1 MAITNGY
8 ASLAEVKAALR
19 IADSLDDS
27 LLETAIESASRL
39 VDGYAGRNFY
49 SAGSAVR
56 YFTPEDRIVCE
67 IDDLISLTSLEVS
80 ADLDGTFDQT
90 WTATD
95 YQLEPLNGKVD
106 GLTGWPA
113 TRIRAVGAYIFGTN
127 IGEASVKVTGTWGW
141 SAVPV
146 AVKQATVIQ
155 ASRIFKRLDSPL
167 GVLSSP
173 DLGYIRVGTRLDPD
187 VQQLVEPYR
196 LARFLA

>member
-8 ASLAEVKAALR
+8 CTLAEVKAALR
-19 IADSLDDS
+19 ITDTIDDS
-27 LLETAIESASRL
+27 LLETAVESASRL

-80 ADLDGTFDQT
+80 ADLDGVFDQT
-90 WTATD
+90 WASTD

-141 SAVPV
+141 SAVPT